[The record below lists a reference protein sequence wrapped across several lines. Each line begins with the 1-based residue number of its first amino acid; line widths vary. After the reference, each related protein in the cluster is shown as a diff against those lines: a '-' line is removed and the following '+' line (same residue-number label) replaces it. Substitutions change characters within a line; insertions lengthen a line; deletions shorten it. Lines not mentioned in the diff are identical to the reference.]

1 MEPRSQRGP
10 LAPDQFS
17 RLREAAERVA
27 ASHGLD
33 IFDVQF
39 RRESNGMV
47 LRVMIDRRAD
57 AAGLEQAPVAGT
69 ADGIT
74 VQDCQHV
81 SHDLSAL
88 LDVEGDALGIP
99 DDEYTLEV
107 SSPGLDRPL
116 RHEADYRRFVGRLAK
131 IVTREPIE
139 KQSAFA
145 GRITGVEDGT
155 VLLAEGRRT
164 HRVPLALVKRANLEV
179 EF

>member
-10 LAPDQFS
+10 LAPDQFD
-17 RLREAAERVA
+17 RLRQAAERVA

-33 IFDVQF
+33 VFDVQF

-47 LRVMIDRRAD
+47 LRVMIDRRPD
-57 AAGLEQAPVAGT
+57 AAGREQAPVAGT
-69 ADGIT
+69 PDGIT

-88 LDVEGDALGIP
+88 LDVEGDTMGIP
-99 DDEYTLEV
+99 DDQYTLEV

-116 RHEADYRRFVGRLAK
+116 RDEKDYRRFVGRLAK
-131 IVTREPIE
+131 IVTREPVE
-139 KQSAFA
+139 RQSAFA
-145 GRITGVEDGT
+145 GRIAGIDNGM
-155 VLLAEGRRT
+155 VLLEEGRRT

>member
-1 MEPRSQRGP
+1 MEPRSRRGL

-17 RLREAAERVA
+17 RLRHAAQRVA
-27 ASHGLD
+27 ADHGLD

-47 LRVMIDRRAD
+47 LRVMLDRRPD
-57 AAGLEQAPVAGT
+57 AAGIEQAPVPGT
-69 ADGIT
+69 PDGIT
-74 VQDCQHV
+74 VEDCSRV
-81 SHDLSAL
+81 SHDLSAV

-116 RHEADYRRFVGRLAK
+116 RDEADYRRFVGRLAK
-131 IVTREPIE
+131 IVTREPLQ

-145 GRITGVEDGT
+145 GRITGVENGS
-155 VLLAEGRRT
+155 VLLEEGRRT